1 LIITAGTI
9 PIFWWGIG
17 ASVTLFLLILILIVL
32 LFLRMKR
39 FERAY
44 QSLKTY
50 MSGQDLEGMLG
61 EYIQR
66 VHNQEE
72 KLEQCSARLDP
83 IELKLKASVDRG
95 HLHRYK
101 AFENV
106 GSDLSFA
113 LALTNQ
119 DGDGFVLNS
128 IHNREESRVYA
139 KPLIKG
145 ESTYLLTEEE
155 KTAISKAMIGPKI

>member
-1 LIITAGTI
+1 LILTASSI
-9 PIFWWGIG
+9 PLFWWGIG
-17 ASVTLFLLILILIVL
+17 ASVILFLLILILIAI

-44 QSLKTY
+44 LSLKTF
-50 MSGQDLEGMLG
+50 MSGQDLEGMLR

-72 KLEQCSARLDP
+72 KLEQCTARLDP
-83 IELKLKASVDRG
+83 IELKLKASVDRV
-95 HLHRYK
+95 HLLRYK

-113 LALTNQ
+113 LALINQ

-139 KPLIKG
+139 KPLLKG
-145 ESTYLLTEEE
+145 ESTYLLTDEE
-155 KTAISKAMIGPKI
+155 KAAISNAMIGPKI